1 MQKKFGGDE
10 KNRLFEEE
18 FRNRIKILKDRLSDV
33 VYYEAIDDDFAT
45 EKIKELQRAGY
56 NISFDKYNPEHSY
69 SNGNIKYFSCSY
81 NYYEKREQREVINQ
95 LANELTDLEAKTI
108 FPEEFYRGRAYYKMK
123 EQENSVD
130 DYGLN
135 MQSCEWNSKNFYSDG
150 RVKYFWI
157 DYFGTMKDFQKRERV
172 LQFADELPASMAIE
186 LKKADELAE
195 YRHKLR
201 QKEEEQIKKFM
212 KSSNFS
218 KKYQKAIKKMQNGE
232 EIDEREFARKQI
244 DENKQHL
251 RQKRLN
257 SESRVRKLSVDEMIA
272 EMDDKAENW
281 YEYKDKANKELS
293 FKLYD
298 REIDLD
304 DVIQLLND
312 VILTEDEAKCIATAW
327 PLMQRV
333 GCITDEIMTGE
344 QVKELFPEFHEETE
358 INKKAAELVAKSFN
372 AYTKRQKEQKQNLY
386 TEKAKKL
393 KRMRSEKDEV
403 EL

>member
-69 SNGNIKYFSCSY
+69 SNGNMKYFSCSY
-81 NYYEKREQREVINQ
+81 NYYEKREQRDVINQ

-108 FPEEFYRGRAYYKMK
+108 FSEEFYRGRAYYKMK

-157 DYFGTMKDFQKRERV
+157 DYFGTMKDFQKRERI

-195 YRHKLR
+195 YQHKIHE
-201 QKEEEQIKKFM
+201 KEEEQIKKFM
-212 KSSNFS
+212 KSSHFS
-218 KKYQKAIKKMQNGE
+218 KKYQKAVSKMQNGE

-272 EMDDKAENW
+272 EMDNMAKN
-281 YEYKDKANKELS
+281 YSKYKDRIKDAFS
-293 FKLYD
+293 KLYH
-298 REIDLD
+298 REIDSD

-333 GCITDEIMTGE
+333 GCITDEIMTGK
-344 QVKELFPEFHEETE
+344 QVQDLFPELYEETE
-358 INKKAAELVAKSFN
+358 VNKKAAELVTKSFN
-372 AYTKRQKEQKQNLY
+372 VYTKCQKEQKQNSY
-386 TEKAKKL
+386 TEKTKKL

-403 EL
+403 EK